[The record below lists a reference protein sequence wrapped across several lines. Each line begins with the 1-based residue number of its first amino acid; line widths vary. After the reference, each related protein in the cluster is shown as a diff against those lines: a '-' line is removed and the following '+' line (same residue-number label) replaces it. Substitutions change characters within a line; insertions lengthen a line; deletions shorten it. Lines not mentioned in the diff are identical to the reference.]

1 MNWNLFARV
10 FVSVG
15 LAEVADKTQLI
26 TVSYAAAE
34 SQRLTVFAAAALA
47 LIVSS
52 AIAVLVGG
60 ALGHFFGGPMLKRIV
75 GGVFIVVGILYVSG
89 RM

>member
-34 SQRLTVFAAAALA
+34 SERLTVFAASALA
-47 LIVSS
+47 LVASS
-52 AIAVLVGG
+52 AVAVVLGGVLGHVFGG
-60 ALGHFFGGPMLKRIV
+60 ALLKRVV
-75 GGVFIVVGILYVSG
+75 GGVFLVVGVLYLSG